1 MYDTMSN
8 QVRGWLAMLDAQS
21 GGPEGKSP
29 GAAQPAGSTTTAATT
44 GDNEQ
49 ERRKMVARQEL
60 EAITT
65 AVEVFKVR

>member
-1 MYDTMSN
+1 
-8 QVRGWLAMLDAQS
+8 MLDAQS

-29 GAAQPAGSTTTAATT
+29 GAAAATT

-49 ERRKMVARQEL
+49 KRRKMVARQEL